1 MVQWEKFQEQLLL
14 GEEDKKQGFW
24 VQDDVHLA
32 HAISPLFASFQIPA
46 MSEGT
51 KQAFENLK
59 MPLLQFRPKL
69 SDNRIYQLTL
79 PYTGDFEQRLKE
91 HKETVSPILPRMYQ
105 RMTEIIEGEFLPF
118 YRELDEFRSLP
129 SFTLE
134 EARAKVVELFEF
146 YKKAWQRHFEI
157 VMPRASLTQ
166 ALEHMYCQL
175 TGEKDAA
182 AIYEMLTGIM
192 NKTLE
197 TDRALWQMAAQV
209 KQSETLRTAFS
220 AESGAEIRERLA
232 TREEGNKFLEQL
244 QGIMEEYGYRTSN
257 SHELMVETWVENPVY
272 ALNAIASFLRRD
284 YDFEQEF
291 ATTVQL
297 RKDKAEATFARMP
310 DGELKNAF
318 RQMYEWALES
328 WGLDEDHHFYIDA
341 MLPSKARLFLLKV
354 GERLVQEGALED
366 REDIFQL
373 YLDEVLGLLERPE
386 SAAEIVER
394 HRKEY
399 ESNKYKPVPPFYG
412 TPPKQGPD
420 PMIERI
426 FGGKPPEV
434 DQQKRSFNGYA
445 ASQGTYTGTAKV
457 VRGPEDFAKVGAGD
471 VLVCKTT
478 TPPWTVLFSVV
489 GAVVTD
495 AGGILSHAGTV
506 AREYKL
512 PAVVGTKVAT
522 TLVKDGDKV
531 TVDGTNGVVYF
542 GQI

>member
-1 MVQWEKFQEQLLL
+1 
-14 GEEDKKQGFW
+14 
-24 VQDDVHLA
+24 LA

-46 MSEGT
+46 MTEGT

-59 MPLLQFRPKL
+59 MPLQQFRAKL
-69 SDNRIYQLTL
+69 SDNRIYQVTL

-91 HKETVSPILPRMYQ
+91 HKETVSPMLPRLHQ
-105 RMTEIIEGEFLPF
+105 RMKEIIESEFLPF
-118 YRELDEFRSLP
+118 YRDLDNFRGLP
-129 SFTLE
+129 SFTLGD
-134 EARAKVVELFEF
+134 ARAKVMELFEF
-146 YKKAWQRHFEI
+146 YQKAWQRHFEI

-166 ALEHMYCQL
+166 VLEHMYSQL

-182 AIYEMLTGIM
+182 AIYEMLPGVM

-197 TDRALWQMAAQV
+197 TDRELWLLAAQV
-209 KQSETLRTAFS
+209 KQSEALRNAFS
-220 AESGAEIRERLA
+220 AESGAEIKERLA
-232 TREEGNKFLEQL
+232 SHDEGIQFLELL
-244 QGIMEEYGYRTSN
+244 QTILEEYGYRTSN
-257 SHELMVETWVENPVY
+257 SHELMVETWVENPAH
-272 ALNAIASFLRRD
+272 ALSIIASFLRRD

-291 ATTVQL
+291 ARTIRL
-297 RKDKAEATFARMP
+297 RKDKAEATLARMP
-310 DGELKNAF
+310 DGELKSAF
-318 RQMYEWALES
+318 SQMYEWALES
-328 WGLDEDHHFYIDA
+328 WGIDEDHHFYIDA

-354 GERLVQEGALED
+354 GERLVHESALQD

-373 YLDEVLGLLERPE
+373 YLDELLDLLERPE
-386 SAAEIVER
+386 PTAKIVGQR
-394 HRKEY
+394 RKEY
-399 ESNKYKPVPPFYG
+399 ENNKYKQVPPFYG
-412 TPPKQGPD
+412 TPPEQGPD

-426 FGGKPPEV
+426 FGGKAPEV
-434 DQQKRSFNGYA
+434 DQQQQSFNGYA
-445 ASQGTYTGTAKV
+445 ASQGTYTGTARV
-457 VRGPEDFAKVGAGD
+457 VRGPEDFAKVGVGD

-512 PAVVGTKVAT
+512 PAVVGTRVAT
-522 TLVKDGDKV
+522 SLVKDGGTI